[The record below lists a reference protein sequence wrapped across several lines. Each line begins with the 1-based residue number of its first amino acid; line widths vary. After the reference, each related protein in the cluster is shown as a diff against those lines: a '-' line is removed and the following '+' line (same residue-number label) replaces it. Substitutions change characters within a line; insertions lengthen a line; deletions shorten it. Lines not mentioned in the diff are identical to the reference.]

1 MDKKAFKIK
10 YTEILLQEELT
21 VTELAKRN
29 NISPNNLNQKLN
41 RGSIPFIEFANLLES
56 IGYTIKF
63 EKQPQP
69 ASPTSSNV
77 NDSLGS

>member
-63 EKQPQP
+63 EKQLQP
-69 ASPTSSNV
+69 PSPTSQM
-77 NDSLGS
+77 